1 MDTAENQKIVIVNKA
16 TTDKKHPYT
25 PINIEVLNSALTTLK
40 GNEFKVWMYIAKNQN
55 QFTFALSS
63 KETCRICN
71 ICRSTYVSAIHALL
85 DKGYLVP
92 KADEKNVYI
101 FYEAGSNDPDAT
113 IKISENK
120 KAEIDSF
127 QF

>member
-1 MDTAENQKIVIVNKA
+1 MDTDENQKIVIVNKA

-25 PINIEVLNSALTTLK
+25 PINIEVLNNALTTLK

-92 KADEKNVYI
+92 KVDEKNVYI

>member
-1 MDTAENQKIVIVNKA
+1 MDTAENQKIVIVNKD
-16 TTDKKHPYT
+16 TTDKKHPYK
-25 PINIEVLNSALTTLK
+25 PINIEIWNNALTTLK

-71 ICRSTYVSAIHALL
+71 ICRSTYVSAIHTLL

-92 KADEKNVYI
+92 KANEKNVYI

-120 KAEIDSF
+120 KAEIESF
-127 QF
+127 

>member
-1 MDTAENQKIVIVNKA
+1 MESAENQKIVIVNKA

-25 PINIEVLNSALTTLK
+25 PINIEVLNNALTTLK

-71 ICRSTYVSAIHALL
+71 ICRSTYVSAIHTLL

>member
-1 MDTAENQKIVIVNKA
+1 MNN
-16 TTDKKHPYT
+16 
-25 PINIEVLNSALTTLK
+25 ALTTLK

-71 ICRSTYVSAIHALL
+71 ICRSTYVSAIHTLL

-92 KADEKNVYI
+92 KANEKNVYI

>member
-25 PINIEVLNSALTTLK
+25 PINIEVLNNALTTLK

-71 ICRSTYVSAIHALL
+71 ICRSTYVSAIHTLL

-92 KADEKNVYI
+92 KGNEKNVYI

>member
-1 MDTAENQKIVIVNKA
+1 MDTSENQKIVIVNKDK
-16 TTDKKHPYT
+16 TDKKHPYT
-25 PINIEVLNSALTTLK
+25 PINIEVLKNALNTLK
-40 GNEFKVWMYIAKNQN
+40 CNEFIVWMYIAKNQN

-71 ICRSTYVSAIHALL
+71 ICRSTYVNAIHALL

-92 KADEKNVYI
+92 KVDEKNVYI

>member
-1 MDTAENQKIVIVNKA
+1 
-16 TTDKKHPYT
+16 
-25 PINIEVLNSALTTLK
+25 
-40 GNEFKVWMYIAKNQN
+40 MYIAKNQN

-71 ICRSTYVSAIHALL
+71 ICRSTYVSAIHTLL

-92 KADEKNVYI
+92 KANEKNVYI
-101 FYEAGSNDPDAT
+101 FYEAGNNDPDAT

-120 KAEIDSF
+120 KSEIDSF

>member
-1 MDTAENQKIVIVNKA
+1 MDTSENQKIVIVNKA

-25 PINIEVLNSALTTLK
+25 PINIEVLNNALTTLK

-71 ICRSTYVSAIHALL
+71 ICRYTYVNAIHALL

-92 KADEKNVYI
+92 KVDEKNVYI